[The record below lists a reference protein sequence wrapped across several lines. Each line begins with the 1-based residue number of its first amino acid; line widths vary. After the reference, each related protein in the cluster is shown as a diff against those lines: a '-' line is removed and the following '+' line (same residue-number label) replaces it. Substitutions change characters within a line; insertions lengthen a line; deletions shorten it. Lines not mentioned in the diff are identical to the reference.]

1 MRNILVILLIIASL
15 PLFSQEKKEVR
26 QFVREFRKA
35 PAEKQKFTMDVFSG
49 TFFENPT
56 PTTEK
61 IVVRERVNVPV
72 PTPYMVY
79 RDTCERVPTR
89 AELRTERIT
98 TKIDAKK
105 EIQLAIIEKDRQI
118 QTLRLDN
125 RRLTDSISKMSSYH
139 KRELRNIRQET
150 RQGQSTVR
158 DTTKS
163 AQKTEIKSQ
172 KQETKRVRIKQRPWF
187 YLFLFSTLLLI
198 LAFIFVLRRYLSK
211 LY

>member
-15 PLFSQEKKEVR
+15 PLFSQEKKEIR

-35 PAEKQKFTMDVFSG
+35 PTEKQKFTMDVFSG
-49 TFFENPT
+49 TFFENPS
-56 PTTEK
+56 PTAEK

-72 PTPYMVY
+72 PTPYLVY
-79 RDTCERVPTR
+79 RDTCERAPTR

-105 EIQLAIIEKDRQI
+105 EIQLAAIEKDRQI

-125 RRLTDSISKMSSYH
+125 RRLIDSISKMDNYH
-139 KRELRNIRQET
+139 RRELRNIRQET

-163 AQKTEIKSQ
+163 ARKVEIKSQ
-172 KQETKRVRIKQRPWF
+172 KQETKQVRIKQRPWF
-187 YLFLFSTLLLI
+187 YVFLIGFLLLI
-198 LAFIFVLRRYLSK
+198 LTFLYIARKYLSK
-211 LY
+211 LF